1 MKKYKKEIM
10 ATLTKRDLLEQ
21 LAEESAEL
29 AKAAIKMIR
38 ASGDTMNVTP
48 TSEISA
54 YRNLEEE
61 INDVLMVIEALGFNL
76 EIRTAFAANS
86 PKWERWYRRV
96 TGEEYT
102 ADK

>member
-1 MKKYKKEIM
+1 MG
-10 ATLTKRDLLEQ
+10 TLTKRDLLEQ

-38 ASGDTMNVTP
+38 ASGYTPNVTP

-76 EIRTAFAANS
+76 EIRTAFAENS